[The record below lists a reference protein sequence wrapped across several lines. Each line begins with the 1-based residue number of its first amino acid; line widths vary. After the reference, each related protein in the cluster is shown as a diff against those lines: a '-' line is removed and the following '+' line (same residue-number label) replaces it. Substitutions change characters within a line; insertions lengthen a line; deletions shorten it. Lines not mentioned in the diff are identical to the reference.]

1 MPPVIRT
8 LHAAPCCHVTLAA
21 APRVVHRDFE
31 RLRHFM
37 GCYHADVSH
46 ASPAPLLAT
55 AAVVVGA
62 LVQSALTDLRL

>member
-1 MPPVIRT
+1 MPRVIRT

-31 RLRHFM
+31 RLRHFT
-37 GCYHADVSH
+37 
-46 ASPAPLLAT
+46 LLAT

>member
-1 MPPVIRT
+1 MPRVIHT
-8 LHAAPCCHVTLAA
+8 LHAAPCCHVTA

-46 ASPAPLLAT
+46 ASAPLLAT